1 MKTMKRAFKAPIGYS
16 DHSIGNEAAIL
27 SLAFG
32 SKVIEK
38 HFTLDKNFSG
48 PDHLA
53 SSTPGEFSE
62 LVQSVRRAEKML
74 GSPVKVCQNE
84 ESQMFKVSRKSI
96 VLSQDL
102 EMGEIITLDGLT
114 MKRPGNGISALH
126 IEDIV
131 SRRTKRAM
139 KKDTQI
145 QWSDLA

>member
-1 MKTMKRAFKAPIGYS
+1 
-16 DHSIGNEAAIL
+16 
-27 SLAFG
+27 
-32 SKVIEK
+32 
-38 HFTLDKNFSG
+38 
-48 PDHLA
+48 
-53 SSTPGEFSE
+53 
-62 LVQSVRRAEKML
+62 
-74 GSPVKVCQNE
+74 
-84 ESQMFKVSRKSI
+84 MFKVSRKSI